1 MNEPKHIA
9 SVDDAA
15 ELLRRLGHEETLKA
29 LHFEFDVGVNEP
41 PTVRYEIDRYIG
53 IGVGCVWL

>member
-1 MNEPKHIA
+1 MNEPKQIA

-15 ELLRRLGHEETLKA
+15 ELLRRLGREETLKA

-53 IGVGCVWL
+53 IREG